1 MRQTVEAL
9 IDREGRVQLM
19 EKVSITRTRRAL
31 VTILEEVEVESGV
44 EIPTRDVSGSIVGSL
59 ELLTDD
65 LETGDQEISQM
76 FGDALLRSGEN
87 LGH

>member
-1 MRQTVEAL
+1 MRQTVEAI

-44 EIPTRDVSGSIVGSL
+44 ELPTRDVSGSIVGSL

-76 FGDALLRSGEN
+76 FGDALLRSSEN